1 MSTYGEWYLIKYRSL
16 YAWKTYDEDLYSYIK
31 KIKTDIV
38 YRRLAIANNFNDR
51 LDVNNIQEYFTE
63 DILNRIL
70 LIFEKLYYKILLDD
84 QVNTIYKMFDIY
96 KKLFCNIKDHN
107 FLKQKELLDTF
118 QINNTIFKEP
128 HFVNFIHKF
137 TDICSC
143 YINNPYSTKEDAI
156 AYRDSKFQL
165 LKIINRIK
173 YKYIEFYIRN
183 CNLIKSDIDKDIENK
198 IKDMNK
204 NRYDKDIIDKLYGYG
219 TKRRLHNVNRQIKK
233 RSECFINNDINYYIG
248 KTLNIPKFG
257 NAVLTSKVKNYN
269 NRYIIQYPSGSKYI
283 LKVDEIIKIINEIR
297 IKNQIQMNYNDT
309 IMTLKYSIYNASKH
323 TSGSVYEEDSK
334 FCGSN
339 SIVDDKK
346 TNYIVRGLILN
357 TLDRIY
363 PQ

>member
-1 MSTYGEWYLIKYRSL
+1 MSIYGEWYLKKYRSL
-16 YAWKTYDEDLYSYIK
+16 YMWKTYDEDLYSYIK

-38 YRRLAIANNFNDR
+38 YRRLAIACNFNDR
-51 LDVNNIQEYFTE
+51 LGVNNIQEYFTE

-70 LIFEKLYYKILLDD
+70 IIFEKLYYKILLDN
-84 QVNTIYKMFDIY
+84 QVITIYKMFDIY
-96 KKLFCNIKDHN
+96 KKLFCYTEDHN
-107 FLKQKELLDTF
+107 FLTRKELLDTF
-118 QINNTIFKEP
+118 HMNNTISKEP

-137 TDICSC
+137 TDMCSC
-143 YINNPYSTKEDAI
+143 YKYSTKEDDQI
-156 AYRDSKFQL
+156 AVRDYKFQL

-183 CNLIKSDIDKDIENK
+183 CNLIKTDIDKDIKNK
-198 IKDMNK
+198 IKDMKK
-204 NRYDKDIIDKLYGYG
+204 NRYEKDIINKLYGYG
-219 TKRRLHNVNRQIKK
+219 SKRRLHNENKKIKK
-233 RSECFINNDINYYIG
+233 RSQCFINNDINYYIG

-297 IKNQIQMNYNDT
+297 IKNQVKMNYNDT

-323 TSGSVYEEDSK
+323 ATGSVYGEDSK

-339 SIVDDKK
+339 FIVDDKK

-357 TLDRIY
+357 ILSI
-363 PQ
+363 